1 MKINTHAP
9 IKNLDGKDIKDGE
22 KFFTIGRALSE
33 IMVGA
38 ETGGKMKCFVLA
50 QKFFND
56 KEVDL
61 DEADKE
67 LVKSTIEAT
76 KLYNNLVTGQLLV
89 ILTETPKETK

>member
-1 MKINTHAP
+1 MKINTQTS

-22 KFFTIGRALSE
+22 KFFTIGKALSE
-33 IMVGA
+33 IMVSA
-38 ETGGKMKCFVLA
+38 EVGGKMKCFVLA

-67 LVKSTIEAT
+67 LVKSAIEAT

-89 ILTETPKETK
+89 ILTETPKEK

>member
-1 MKINTHAP
+1 MKINTHKA
-9 IKNLDGKDIKDGE
+9 IKNLDGKEIKDGE
-22 KFFTIGRALSE
+22 KFFTIGKALSE

-38 ETGGKMKCFVLA
+38 ELGGKMKCFVLA
-50 QKFFND
+50 QKFYND

-67 LVKSTIEAT
+67 LVKSTVEST

-89 ILTETPKETK
+89 LLTETPKEVK

>member
-1 MKINTHAP
+1 MKINTQTS
-9 IKNLDGKDIKDGE
+9 IKNLDGKDIKDGD
-22 KFFTIGRALSE
+22 KFFTIGKALSE

-38 ETGGKMKCFVLA
+38 ESGGKMKCFVLA